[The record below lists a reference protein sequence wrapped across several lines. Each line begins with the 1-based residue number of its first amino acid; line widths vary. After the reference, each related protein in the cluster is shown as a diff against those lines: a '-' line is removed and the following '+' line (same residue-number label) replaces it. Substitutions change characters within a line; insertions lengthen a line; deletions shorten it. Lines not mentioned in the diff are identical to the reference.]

1 MLNIF
6 MLSALSI
13 TGSLILL
20 CMGLSFLSQSLNALD
35 YSAASYDAFNYS
47 QNPLIKFNSKYY
59 HSYRPKNS
67 VLLTEKKWTKI
78 EKGIAKKIGEAGEKG
93 KAIGYAQ
100 ALKEI
105 KEKIAEESS
114 SFPTNPYKILD
125 VAANA
130 DKAAIRRALSLKL
143 DLYALRNFTS
153 LDYSF
158 RELAEI
164 RLRQVKEAYD
174 KATKGYEHSGS

>member
-1 MLNIF
+1 MLSIF
-6 MLSALSI
+6 MLSILSI

-35 YSAASYDAFNYS
+35 YSSAPYEAFNYN
-47 QNPLIKFNSKYY
+47 QNPLIRFDSKYY
-59 HSYRPKNS
+59 HNYRPKNS
-67 VLLTEKKWTKI
+67 VLLTEKKWTTI
-78 EKGIAKKIGEAGEKG
+78 EKGIAKKVGEAEAKG
-93 KAIGYAQ
+93 AAIGYAQ

-105 KEKIAEESS
+105 KEKIAEENI

-125 VAANA
+125 VTANA
-130 DKAAIRRALSLKL
+130 SKATIRKALSLKL
-143 DLYALRNFTS
+143 DLYALKNFTS
-153 LDYSF
+153 LDDSF